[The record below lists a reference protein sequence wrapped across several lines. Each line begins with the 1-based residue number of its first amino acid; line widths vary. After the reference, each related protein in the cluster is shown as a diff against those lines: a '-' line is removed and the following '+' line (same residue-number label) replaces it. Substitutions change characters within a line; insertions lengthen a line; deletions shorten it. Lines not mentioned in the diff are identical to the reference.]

1 MDYEGEDAFI
11 KPVTE
16 PSVDPR
22 KITTTKRR
30 RTIVD
35 ILDDFD
41 SDEDM
46 IDDGGSEDDYVD
58 EPIKP
63 RKVREYN
70 IDQRD
75 NLPMF

>member
-35 ILDDFD
+35 IPDDFD

-75 NLPMF
+75 NLRMF